1 LAKTLS
7 KLNIAVN
14 PLYEIYLNYKQEVG
28 LDAGISWELDPKLV
42 LGLESTSRINIYKD
56 GSTKSGSYF
65 GPTVSVAS
73 GGWWYTAGAALG
85 LTDDS
90 DPARVRSLNRVVV
103 IIIVFLVTVIGGCS
117 WQMAGVNMTSGERL
131 FRSNCRSC
139 HTLPNPK
146 SQTDSD
152 WVSLVKRYGSQIDL
166 VPEVQAKII
175 AYLQRVN

>member
-1 LAKTLS
+1 M
-7 KLNIAVN
+7 
-14 PLYEIYLNYKQEVG
+14 
-28 LDAGISWELDPKLV
+28 
-42 LGLESTSRINIYKD
+42 
-56 GSTKSGSYF
+56 
-65 GPTVSVAS
+65 
-73 GGWWYTAGAALG
+73 
-85 LTDDS
+85 
-90 DPARVRSLNRVVV
+90 NRVII
-103 IIIVFLVTVIGGCS
+103 IIIVFWVTVTGGCS
-117 WQMAGVNMTSGERL
+117 WHMAGVNMTRGERL

>member
-1 LAKTLS
+1 
-7 KLNIAVN
+7 
-14 PLYEIYLNYKQEVG
+14 
-28 LDAGISWELDPKLV
+28 
-42 LGLESTSRINIYKD
+42 
-56 GSTKSGSYF
+56 
-65 GPTVSVAS
+65 
-73 GGWWYTAGAALG
+73 
-85 LTDDS
+85 
-90 DPARVRSLNRVVV
+90 
-103 IIIVFLVTVIGGCS
+103 
-117 WQMAGVNMTSGERL
+117 MTSGERL

>member
-1 LAKTLS
+1 M
-7 KLNIAVN
+7 
-14 PLYEIYLNYKQEVG
+14 
-28 LDAGISWELDPKLV
+28 
-42 LGLESTSRINIYKD
+42 
-56 GSTKSGSYF
+56 
-65 GPTVSVAS
+65 
-73 GGWWYTAGAALG
+73 
-85 LTDDS
+85 
-90 DPARVRSLNRVVV
+90 NRVVV

-117 WQMAGVNMTSGERL
+117 WYMAGVNMTSGERL

>member
-1 LAKTLS
+1 
-7 KLNIAVN
+7 
-14 PLYEIYLNYKQEVG
+14 
-28 LDAGISWELDPKLV
+28 
-42 LGLESTSRINIYKD
+42 
-56 GSTKSGSYF
+56 
-65 GPTVSVAS
+65 
-73 GGWWYTAGAALG
+73 
-85 LTDDS
+85 
-90 DPARVRSLNRVVV
+90 LNRVVA

-117 WQMAGVNMTSGERL
+117 WQMAGVNMISGERL